1 MNKIEIK
8 PQEIFI
14 EFPRGNKILLKFQ
27 RRTEDNEII
36 KEPVKEL
43 VFLCKYS
50 VDSTNAIFQK
60 KLSEGSI
67 TFDKK
72 DFYYRFVIESKDTQE
87 LNFGSYYVAIEIIEE
102 NVKKTIATG
111 TLRLTNDGGV
121 KVA

>member
-8 PQEIFI
+8 PQEVFI

-27 RRTEDNEII
+27 RRTEDNQII

-50 VDSTNAIFQK
+50 VDSENVIFQK
-60 KLSEGSI
+60 KLSEESI
-67 TFDKK
+67 IFNKE

-87 LNFGSYYVAIEIIEE
+87 LNLGSYYVAIEIVED
-102 NVKKTIATG
+102 NTKKTIAVG
-111 TLRLTNDGGV
+111 TIKLTKDGGV
-121 KVA
+121 ELA